1 MIEKK
6 DTNNES
12 HKNFNFKTFTIKA
25 LILSLFIL
33 AILHFENVAKSIG
46 IVIGLIIPYIF
57 GFALVYI
64 WSLVINPMERFIS
77 NRIGNTKIVKFKRP
91 ITVLLS
97 LLVFFAILAFIL
109 YLVIPQLVQSFKIL
123 TENLPKVAEDLK
135 QYFLDFTKD
144 KAWAISIR
152 DKIMNFEI
160 DWEAMVKDYS
170 KVVGTSI
177 TGVLGSTFN
186 FLGNVTGF
194 LLAAFQ
200 TIMFALYLISK
211 KEKIGEQ
218 INRVMKAYV
227 SEEKRNKIYYV
238 LNIMDDTFAS
248 FFKGQVLDAFIIGVL
263 LFITL
268 SIFGM
273 PYALAIGVVVMVTAL
288 IPIVG
293 ALIGGAVGFVM
304 IASVDFN
311 QALLFLLLLII
322 VQQLEGDLIYPKI
335 VGDSIGLPAIWV
347 FVAVMVGGSLFGPL
361 GMIIAVPLFATAYKL
376 LRNDVNSRVH
386 PELRANLPD
395 DYKKMDDKE
404 YKEIENK

>member
-1 MIEKK
+1 MIDE
-6 DTNNES
+6 NNEKILKK
-12 HKNFNFKTFTIKA
+12 HNLKIFAIKA
-25 LILSLFIL
+25 LILSLFVLGI
-33 AILHFENVAKSIG
+33 IHFPSVAKT
-46 IVIGLIIPYIF
+46 IGLVLGLIMPYLV

-64 WSLVINPMERFIS
+64 WSLIINPMERYIS
-77 NRIGNTKIVKFKRP
+77 RKLGNSKIQKYKRP

-97 LLVFFAILAFIL
+97 LLLFFILLAFIL
-109 YLVIPQLVQSFKIL
+109 YLVIPQLVESFKVL

-135 QYFLDFTKD
+135 QFILDFTKD
-144 KAWAISIR
+144 KPWAITIR

-160 DWEAMVKDYS
+160 DWESMLKNYS
-170 KVVGTSI
+170 KALGNGI

-186 FLGNVTGF
+186 FLGSVTGF
-194 LLAAFQ
+194 VVAAFQ
-200 TIMFALYLISK
+200 TIMFALYLITK

-218 INRVMKAYV
+218 TNRIMKAYV
-227 SEEKRNKIYYV
+227 SKEKRNKIYYV

-248 FFKGQVLDAFIIGVL
+248 FFKGQILDAFIIGLL

-268 SIFGM
+268 TIFGM

-347 FVAVMVGGSLFGPL
+347 FVAVMVGGALFGPL

-376 LRNDVNSRVH
+376 LRNDVNSKVPKNERK
-386 PELRANLPD
+386 NLPD
-395 DYKKMDDKE
+395 DYKKMDDKKYISSE
-404 YKEIENK
+404 D